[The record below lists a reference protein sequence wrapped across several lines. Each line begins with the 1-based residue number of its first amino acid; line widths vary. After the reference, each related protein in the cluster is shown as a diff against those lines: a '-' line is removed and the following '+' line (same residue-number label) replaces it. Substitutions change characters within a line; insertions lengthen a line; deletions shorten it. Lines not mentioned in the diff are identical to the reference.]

1 MVPFVFIVGTTI
13 RSVWLWETNNTD
25 CPKQK
30 AMLIATMT
38 NVDEL
43 AARQQIF
50 WYLIILS
57 YFKVKGNRDN
67 LVLTDSKFLIDHSSG
82 AFENHSLS

>member
-1 MVPFVFIVGTTI
+1 M
-13 RSVWLWETNNTD
+13 WETNTTD

-30 AMLIATMT
+30 AMLIAKMT

-57 YFKVKGNRDN
+57 YFKVKGKRNN
-67 LVLTDSKFLIDHSSG
+67 PVLTDSKFLIDHSSG
-82 AFENHSLS
+82 AFENHSLLTQ